1 MKKKRDNN
9 IFLIIICILLLFIIV
24 LLFLNDKDEDYMK
37 KEEKLKYSLVSDYSV
52 FFTINSCVYKYV
64 NFISNKQTD
73 DLLQILDSK
82 YIEKNNINN
91 KNLYNYVNQLDGIYT
106 FKTKKIYYE
115 EKNKN
120 QYYVYGY
127 LIKESIDGIT
137 DKQDYYLIINLN
149 TRKQLFSIVPYDGE
163 LFKEAK

>member
-64 NFISNKQTD
+64 KFISNKHTD